1 MDINNPTPTPGANDI
16 TKPTDDLTFSEES
29 RAYLTEHGMSSE
41 KAIIDALKG
50 AEQYKGVDLSK
61 MITVPGEGAKPEEV
75 MAVFD
80 KLGRP
85 AKPEDYGISVPQG
98 ENPEFIN
105 AMLPV
110 LHSAGL
116 TKVQANKLVEG

>member
-16 TKPTDDLTFSEES
+16 TNPTDGLTFSEES

-41 KAIIDALKG
+41 KAIIDALKS

-61 MITVPGEGAKPEEV
+61 MIAVPGEGAKPEEV

-85 AKPEDYGISVPQG
+85 AKPEDYGISVPYRAG
-98 ENPEFIN
+98 RAGRICFSCSSPRFS
-105 AMLPV
+105 ADML
-110 LHSAGL
+110 S
-116 TKVQANKLVEG
+116 